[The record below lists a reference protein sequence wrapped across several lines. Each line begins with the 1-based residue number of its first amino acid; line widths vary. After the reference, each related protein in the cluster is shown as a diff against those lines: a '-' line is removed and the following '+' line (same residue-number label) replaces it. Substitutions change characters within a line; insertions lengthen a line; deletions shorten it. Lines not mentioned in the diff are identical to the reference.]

1 MDFLKT
7 LLAYMALLTT
17 LGVQEGPAPDTVP
30 TPTPLPANVTATPVP
45 NQTAA
50 PTATPSPTPEPV
62 PTITPNNRYAKI
74 VFGDSGNNVKKLQNA
89 LIDLGYMPEGSAD
102 GSYGYQTYNAV
113 KEFQRANGLEADGV
127 AGPATLTNLYEN
139 PNVVGV
145 VEETPVPTATASP
158 TLPPLSSFN
167 DEDEEEA
174 APAAP
179 TREPVALTLL
189 EDAYIISGSDG
200 GALYRQTIVN
210 GQAALVRPDLWVT
223 PAGLPVLS
231 LSELADCMAGWSLM
245 GSSAD
250 GVYALNALG
259 YTVSIHV
266 RADTV
271 ELLVDSQAVPATSED
286 AFIQDGTLYVTD
298 AFLRSALNAET
309 VFDAD
314 EKSLV
319 VFFKDK
325 SIVNAQD

>member
-7 LLAYMALLTT
+7 LLAYMTLLAA

-30 TPTPLPANVTATPVP
+30 TPTPLPDHMTATPVP
-45 NQTAA
+45 NQTEA
-50 PTATPSPTPEPV
+50 PTATPSPTPVPV

-89 LIDLGYMPEGSAD
+89 LIDLGFMPKGSAD

-113 KEFQRANGLEADGV
+113 KAFQKANGLSVDGV

-158 TLPPLSSFN
+158 TLPPLSSLN
-167 DEDEEEA
+167 S
-174 APAAP
+174 PN
-179 TREPVALTLL
+179 RVLTLL
-189 EDAYIISGSDG
+189 DSGYIISGTDG
-200 GALYRQTIVN
+200 KTLYRNAIVD
-210 GQAALVRPDLWVT
+210 GQAALVKPSLWVDDEGV
-223 PAGLPVLS
+223 AVLS
-231 LSELADCMAGWSLM
+231 LAELADCLEGWKLM

-250 GVYALNALG
+250 GLYALTASG
-259 YTVSIHV
+259 YTVNIDV
-266 RADTV
+266 MNGPAM
-271 ELLVDSQAVPATSED
+271 LVDD
-286 AFIQDGTLYVTD
+286 AEVSVSADDVFIQNGTLYVTD
-298 AFLRSALNAET
+298 AFLRAALKAET
-309 VFDAD
+309 VFDVD

-325 SIVNAQD
+325 SVANAQD